1 MGIASVWLGFLVMF
15 IALSVIF
22 VAVKQQRDEHN
33 GGVITFKQALTTGIS
48 IAAIATL
55 AYILVWEFY
64 LHKTDFKFFQVYNES
79 IIMAKKA
86 EGATEAEIEEVKSE
100 LAKFEQNYSNP
111 VYRLLMT
118 ALEIF
123 LVGLLN
129 SLVSAG
135 VLRNHGNQRK
145 SSTGNAVTS

>member
-1 MGIASVWLGFLVMF
+1 
-15 IALSVIF
+15 
-22 VAVKQQRDEHN
+22 
-33 GGVITFKQALTTGIS
+33 
-48 IAAIATL
+48 
-55 AYILVWEFY
+55 
-64 LHKTDFKFFQVYNES
+64 
-79 IIMAKKA
+79 MAKKA
-86 EGATEAEIEEVKSE
+86 ESAIEAEIEEVKNE
-100 LAKFEQNYSNP
+100 LAKFEQNYGNP

-129 SLVSAG
+129 SQVSAG